1 MLSDCIYIQRTMNIG
16 HRILFIDLKYLMNKT
31 LLTGLLC
38 CTLTVQSFADQPLEG
53 FTYATLNAP
62 TGAEWESPENLALN
76 KEQPHAYFFPFQD
89 LESARKVLPE
99 NSKFWQSL
107 NGDWKFHWAPDPD
120 SRPADFYQTNY
131 DVTSWDVIPVPSS
144 WNIYG
149 IQKDGSLK
157 YGTPIYVNQPVIFQH
172 SVKVD
177 DWRGGVMRTP
187 PANWTTYKHRNEVG
201 SFRRDFE
208 IPQDWDGREVFISF
222 DGVDSFFYLWINGK
236 YVGFSKNS
244 RNTANFNITPYLQ
257 KGKNIVAAEV
267 YRSSDGSFL
276 EAQDMFRL
284 PGIFRTVAL
293 YSVPKVHFRDLVA
306 IPDLD
311 ATYTD
316 GSLTINADIRNL
328 DKKAAKDYKVYYSLY
343 ANKLYSDENTLVDGV
358 SSPVIE
364 KIVPNEIGKV
374 QTVFQVKAPNKW
386 SAEFPYRYTLVA
398 ELKDKKNRTIE
409 TVSTIVGFRKVEI
422 KDTPASEDEFGLA
435 GRYYYVNGKTVKLKG
450 VNRHESNPA
459 VGHAITREMMEKEIM
474 LMKRANI
481 NHVRNSHY
489 PDDPYWYFLCNK
501 YGIYLEDEANIESH
515 EYYYG
520 AASLSHPVEWQNA
533 HVARVMEMVHANVNN
548 PSIVIWSL
556 GNEAGPGKNFVAAYD
571 ALKKFDTSRPVQY
584 ERNNDIVDMGS
595 NQYPSIGWVRGAV
608 QGKYDI
614 KYPFHI
620 SEYAHSMGNACG
632 NLIDY
637 WEAMESTNFFCGG
650 AIWDWVDQSMYNYD
664 PKTGTRYLAYGGDF
678 GDTPNDGQFV
688 MNGIVFGDL
697 EPKPQYYEVRKV
709 YQNIGVKAVDVEKGV
724 FEIFNKYYFK
734 NLADDYYLM
743 WSVYED
749 GKAIQ
754 ATLKKDIN
762 LAPRQRM
769 QISLPYNRAAFKKDA
784 EYFVKVQFILKD
796 KMPWADKDFVMAEEQ
811 VLVKEATDRPL
822 ISEVAGVPAATA
834 GSLKSRMNPSTE
846 RIEIKGDGFEAE
858 FDQQTGSIYSL
869 KYGDK
874 TIIAAG
880 NGPKLDA
887 LRAFTNND
895 NWFYA
900 PWFEYGLHNL
910 QHKMIEVTARE
921 KDSKMVLSFT
931 VESQAPNAASI
942 KGGTSSGKN
951 SIVELTDRKFGAND
965 FKFITNQVWT
975 VYPDGSI
982 ELQSSI
988 TSTRPSLTL
997 PRLGYV
1003 MKVPQEYANFT
1014 YYGRG
1019 PIDNYADRKSG
1030 QFIEQHTNT
1039 VAGEFVNFPKPQD
1052 MGNHEDVRWCALTNQ
1067 AGQGAVFIA
1076 TDRLSVSALQYSALD
1091 LILASHPYQLP
1102 KAGDTYLHLDCAVTG
1117 LGGNSCGQGGP
1128 LVQDRVFAG
1137 HHNMGFIIR
1146 PAVGANLAAVAN
1158 VAPAGDIPLS
1168 ITRTPAG
1175 MVELTS
1181 AKKDAVFCY
1190 TIDGSKKVQEYTEP
1204 IPLRNGGTVK
1214 AWYKDN
1220 KDISAVMKF
1229 EKIESIQMQVVYAS
1243 SQESGDGDAA
1253 NLVDGD
1259 PSTIW
1264 HTMYSVTVAKYPHWV
1279 DLDAGEVKEIKGFT
1293 YLPRQNG
1300 NNGNIKDYSIQVS
1313 MDGKEWGDP
1322 VKKGTFANN
1331 SKEKRVMFDKPV
1343 KARYIRFTAL
1353 SSQNGQ
1359 DFASGAEVTILA
1371 N

>member
-533 HVARVMEMVHANVNN
+533 HVAHVMEMVHANVNN

-822 ISEVAGVPAATA
+822 ISEVAAATA

-921 KDSKMVLSFT
+921 KDGKMVLSFT

-1146 PAVGANLAAVAN
+1146 PVVGANLAAVAN

>member
-1 MLSDCIYIQRTMNIG
+1 
-16 HRILFIDLKYLMNKT
+16 MNKT

-38 CTLTVQSFADQPLEG
+38 CSLSIQSFADQPLEG
-53 FTYATLNAP
+53 FTYGSVNAP
-62 TGAEWESPENLALN
+62 TGKEWESPENLALN
-76 KEQPHAYFFPFQD
+76 KEQPHAYFFPFQHLD
-89 LESARKVLPE
+89 NARKVLPE

-107 NGDWKFHWAPDPD
+107 DGDWKFHWAPDPD
-120 SRPADFYQTNY
+120 SRPKDFYQTEY
-131 DVTSWDVIPVPSS
+131 DVSSWDAIPVPSS

-149 IQKDGSLK
+149 IQKDGSQK

-187 PANWTTYKHRNEVG
+187 PANWTTYKDRNEVG

-222 DGVDSFFYLWINGK
+222 DGVDSFFYLWINGQ

-244 RNTANFNITPYLQ
+244 RNAANFNITPYLQ
-257 KGKNIVAAEV
+257 KGKNTVAAEV

-306 IPDLD
+306 TPDLD

-316 GSLTINADIRNL
+316 GSLTVNAEIRNL
-328 DKKAAKDYKVYYSLY
+328 DKKAIKDYKVYYSLY
-343 ANKLYSDENTLVDGV
+343 ANKLYSDENTLVDGFL
-358 SSPVIE
+358 SPVID
-364 KIVPNEIGKV
+364 KIAPNETGSV
-374 QTVFQVKAPNKW
+374 QTVLKVKAPNKW

-398 ELKDKKNRTIE
+398 ELKDKKNRTVE
-409 TVSTIVGFRKVEI
+409 MVSTIVGFRKVEI

-450 VNRHESNPA
+450 VNRHESNPG

-520 AASLSHPVEWQNA
+520 AASLSHPVEWKNA

-571 ALKKFDTSRPVQY
+571 ALKKFDASRPVQY

-664 PKTGTRYLAYGGDF
+664 PKTGVRYLAYGGDF

-697 EPKPQYYEVRKV
+697 EPKPQYYEVKKV
-709 YQNIGVKAVDVEKGV
+709 YQHIGVKAIDTEKGV

-734 NLADDYYLM
+734 NLAEDYQLVYSL
-743 WSVYED
+743 YED
-749 GKAIQ
+749 GKPIM
-754 ATLKKDIN
+754 TGKPMDIN
-762 LAPRQRM
+762 VAPRQRT
-769 QISLPYNRAAFKKDA
+769 QITLPYDHASLKKDA
-784 EYFVKVQFILKD
+784 EYFMKLQFILKD
-796 KMPWADKDFVMAEEQ
+796 QRPWAAKGFPMAEEQ
-811 VLVKEATDRPL
+811 ILIKEAADRPS
-822 ISEVAGVPAATA
+822 IREVAA
-834 GSLKSRMNPSTE
+834 GAGKLKPFRMNPDTRRLS
-846 RIEIKGDGFEAE
+846 IKGTDFEVE
-858 FDQQTGSIYSL
+858 FESATGSIYSL
-869 KYGDK
+869 TYGNE
-874 TIIAAG
+874 TIITDG

-895 NWFYA
+895 NWFYS
-900 PWFEYGLHNL
+900 PWFEHGLHNL
-910 QHKMIEVTARE
+910 VHKMIEFTAFGKE
-921 KDSKMVLSFT
+921 DGTIMLNFAI
-931 VESQAPNAASI
+931 ESQAPNAARI

-951 SIVELTDRKFGAND
+951 SIEELTDRKFGNSD
-965 FKFITNQVWT
+965 FKFITNQIWT

-982 ELQSSI
+982 ELQASI
-988 TSTRPSLTL
+988 TSNRPALVL

-1003 MKVPQEYANFT
+1003 MKVPQQYSNFT

-1030 QFIEQHTNT
+1030 QLIEQYTNT

-1052 MGNHEDVRWCALTNQ
+1052 MGNHEDVRWCALTNP
-1067 AGQGAVFIA
+1067 AGNGAVFIA
-1076 TDRLSVSALQYSALD
+1076 TDRLSASALQYSALD

-1128 LVQDRVFAG
+1128 LVHDRVFANQ
-1137 HHNMGFIIR
+1137 HSMGFIIR
-1146 PAVGANLAAVAN
+1146 PANGKDLTKTAN

-1168 ITRTPAG
+1168 ITRDAAG
-1175 MVELTS
+1175 RVELAS
-1181 AKKDAVFCY
+1181 AKKDAVICY
-1190 TIDGSKKVQEYTEP
+1190 TIDDAKKIQEYKEP
-1204 IPLRNGGTVK
+1204 VSMRNGGTIK

-1220 KDISAVMKF
+1220 KMITATMKF
-1229 EKIESIQMQVVYAS
+1229 DKIESIQTQVVYAS
-1243 SQESGDGDAA
+1243 SQESGEGDASH
-1253 NLVDGD
+1253 LTDGD
-1259 PSTIW
+1259 PNTIW

-1300 NNGNIKDYSIQVS
+1300 GNGNIKDYSIQVS
-1313 MDGKEWGDP
+1313 MDGKEWGEP
-1322 VKKGTFANN
+1322 VNKGTFARD
-1331 SKEKRVMFDKPV
+1331 SKEKRVLFDKPV

-1353 SSQNGQ
+1353 SEQNGQ
-1359 DFASGAEVTILA
+1359 DFASGAEITILA

>member
-520 AASLSHPVEWQNA
+520 AASLSHPVEWKNA

-650 AIWDWVDQSMYNYD
+650 AIWGWGEPSMYNYD

-822 ISEVAGVPAATA
+822 ISEVAAATA

-921 KDSKMVLSFT
+921 KDGKMVLSFT

>member
-1 MLSDCIYIQRTMNIG
+1 
-16 HRILFIDLKYLMNKT
+16 
-31 LLTGLLC
+31 
-38 CTLTVQSFADQPLEG
+38 
-53 FTYATLNAP
+53 
-62 TGAEWESPENLALN
+62 
-76 KEQPHAYFFPFQD
+76 
-89 LESARKVLPE
+89 
-99 NSKFWQSL
+99 
-107 NGDWKFHWAPDPD
+107 
-120 SRPADFYQTNY
+120 
-131 DVTSWDVIPVPSS
+131 
-144 WNIYG
+144 
-149 IQKDGSLK
+149 
-157 YGTPIYVNQPVIFQH
+157 
-172 SVKVD
+172 
-177 DWRGGVMRTP
+177 
-187 PANWTTYKHRNEVG
+187 NEVG

-520 AASLSHPVEWQNA
+520 AASLSHPVEWKNA

-754 ATLKKDIN
+754 ATLKKD
-762 LAPRQRM
+762 
-769 QISLPYNRAAFKKDA
+769 
-784 EYFVKVQFILKD
+784 
-796 KMPWADKDFVMAEEQ
+796 
-811 VLVKEATDRPL
+811 
-822 ISEVAGVPAATA
+822 
-834 GSLKSRMNPSTE
+834 
-846 RIEIKGDGFEAE
+846 
-858 FDQQTGSIYSL
+858 
-869 KYGDK
+869 
-874 TIIAAG
+874 
-880 NGPKLDA
+880 
-887 LRAFTNND
+887 
-895 NWFYA
+895 
-900 PWFEYGLHNL
+900 
-910 QHKMIEVTARE
+910 
-921 KDSKMVLSFT
+921 
-931 VESQAPNAASI
+931 
-942 KGGTSSGKN
+942 
-951 SIVELTDRKFGAND
+951 
-965 FKFITNQVWT
+965 
-975 VYPDGSI
+975 
-982 ELQSSI
+982 
-988 TSTRPSLTL
+988 
-997 PRLGYV
+997 
-1003 MKVPQEYANFT
+1003 
-1014 YYGRG
+1014 
-1019 PIDNYADRKSG
+1019 
-1030 QFIEQHTNT
+1030 
-1039 VAGEFVNFPKPQD
+1039 
-1052 MGNHEDVRWCALTNQ
+1052 
-1067 AGQGAVFIA
+1067 
-1076 TDRLSVSALQYSALD
+1076 
-1091 LILASHPYQLP
+1091 
-1102 KAGDTYLHLDCAVTG
+1102 
-1117 LGGNSCGQGGP
+1117 
-1128 LVQDRVFAG
+1128 
-1137 HHNMGFIIR
+1137 
-1146 PAVGANLAAVAN
+1146 
-1158 VAPAGDIPLS
+1158 
-1168 ITRTPAG
+1168 
-1175 MVELTS
+1175 
-1181 AKKDAVFCY
+1181 
-1190 TIDGSKKVQEYTEP
+1190 
-1204 IPLRNGGTVK
+1204 
-1214 AWYKDN
+1214 
-1220 KDISAVMKF
+1220 
-1229 EKIESIQMQVVYAS
+1229 
-1243 SQESGDGDAA
+1243 
-1253 NLVDGD
+1253 
-1259 PSTIW
+1259 
-1264 HTMYSVTVAKYPHWV
+1264 
-1279 DLDAGEVKEIKGFT
+1279 
-1293 YLPRQNG
+1293 
-1300 NNGNIKDYSIQVS
+1300 
-1313 MDGKEWGDP
+1313 
-1322 VKKGTFANN
+1322 
-1331 SKEKRVMFDKPV
+1331 
-1343 KARYIRFTAL
+1343 
-1353 SSQNGQ
+1353 
-1359 DFASGAEVTILA
+1359 
-1371 N
+1371 

>member
-520 AASLSHPVEWQNA
+520 AASLSHPVEWKNA

-784 EYFVKVQFILKD
+784 EYFVKVQTRCLG
-796 KMPWADKDFVMAEEQ
+796 
-811 VLVKEATDRPL
+811 L
-822 ISEVAGVPAATA
+822 I
-834 GSLKSRMNPSTE
+834 
-846 RIEIKGDGFEAE
+846 
-858 FDQQTGSIYSL
+858 
-869 KYGDK
+869 K
-874 TIIAAG
+874 T
-880 NGPKLDA
+880 
-887 LRAFTNND
+887 
-895 NWFYA
+895 
-900 PWFEYGLHNL
+900 
-910 QHKMIEVTARE
+910 
-921 KDSKMVLSFT
+921 S
-931 VESQAPNAASI
+931 
-942 KGGTSSGKN
+942 
-951 SIVELTDRKFGAND
+951 
-965 FKFITNQVWT
+965 
-975 VYPDGSI
+975 
-982 ELQSSI
+982 
-988 TSTRPSLTL
+988 
-997 PRLGYV
+997 
-1003 MKVPQEYANFT
+1003 
-1014 YYGRG
+1014 
-1019 PIDNYADRKSG
+1019 
-1030 QFIEQHTNT
+1030 
-1039 VAGEFVNFPKPQD
+1039 
-1052 MGNHEDVRWCALTNQ
+1052 
-1067 AGQGAVFIA
+1067 
-1076 TDRLSVSALQYSALD
+1076 
-1091 LILASHPYQLP
+1091 
-1102 KAGDTYLHLDCAVTG
+1102 
-1117 LGGNSCGQGGP
+1117 
-1128 LVQDRVFAG
+1128 
-1137 HHNMGFIIR
+1137 
-1146 PAVGANLAAVAN
+1146 
-1158 VAPAGDIPLS
+1158 
-1168 ITRTPAG
+1168 
-1175 MVELTS
+1175 
-1181 AKKDAVFCY
+1181 
-1190 TIDGSKKVQEYTEP
+1190 
-1204 IPLRNGGTVK
+1204 
-1214 AWYKDN
+1214 
-1220 KDISAVMKF
+1220 
-1229 EKIESIQMQVVYAS
+1229 
-1243 SQESGDGDAA
+1243 
-1253 NLVDGD
+1253 
-1259 PSTIW
+1259 
-1264 HTMYSVTVAKYPHWV
+1264 
-1279 DLDAGEVKEIKGFT
+1279 
-1293 YLPRQNG
+1293 
-1300 NNGNIKDYSIQVS
+1300 
-1313 MDGKEWGDP
+1313 
-1322 VKKGTFANN
+1322 
-1331 SKEKRVMFDKPV
+1331 
-1343 KARYIRFTAL
+1343 
-1353 SSQNGQ
+1353 
-1359 DFASGAEVTILA
+1359 
-1371 N
+1371 

>member
-201 SFRRDFE
+201 SFRRDFG

-724 FEIFNKYYFK
+724 FDIFNKYYFK

-796 KMPWADKDFVMAEEQ
+796 QMPWADKDFVMAEEQ

-822 ISEVAGVPAATA
+822 ISEVAAATA

-921 KDSKMVLSFT
+921 KDGKMVLSFT

>member
-1 MLSDCIYIQRTMNIG
+1 
-16 HRILFIDLKYLMNKT
+16 MNKT

-38 CTLTVQSFADQPLEG
+38 CSLSIQSFADQPLEG
-53 FTYATLNAP
+53 FTYGSVNAP
-62 TGAEWESPENLALN
+62 TGKEWESPENLALN
-76 KEQPHAYFFPFQD
+76 KEQPHAYFFPFQHLD
-89 LESARKVLPE
+89 NARKVLPE
-99 NSKFWQSL
+99 NSKYWQSL
-107 NGDWKFHWAPDPD
+107 DGDWKFHWAPDPD
-120 SRPADFYQTNY
+120 SRPKDFYQTEY
-131 DVTSWDVIPVPSS
+131 DVSSWDAIPVPSS

-149 IQKDGSLK
+149 IQKDGSQK

-187 PANWTTYKHRNEVG
+187 PANWTTYKDRNEVG

-222 DGVDSFFYLWINGK
+222 DGVDSFFYLWINGQ

-257 KGKNIVAAEV
+257 KGKNTVAAEV

-306 IPDLD
+306 TPDLD

-316 GSLTINADIRNL
+316 GSLTVNAEIRNL
-328 DKKAAKDYKVYYSLY
+328 DKKAIKDYKVYYSLY
-343 ANKLYSDENTLVDGV
+343 ANKLYSDENTLVDGFL
-358 SSPVIE
+358 SPVID
-364 KIVPNEIGKV
+364 KIAPNETGSV
-374 QTVFQVKAPNKW
+374 QTVLKVKAPNKW

-398 ELKDKKNRTIE
+398 ELKDKKNRTVE
-409 TVSTIVGFRKVEI
+409 MVSTIVGFRKVEI

-450 VNRHESNPA
+450 VNRHESNPG

-520 AASLSHPVEWQNA
+520 AASLSHPVEWKNA
-533 HVARVMEMVHANVNN
+533 HVARVMEMVRANVNN

-571 ALKKFDTSRPVQY
+571 ALKKFDASRPVQY

-664 PKTGTRYLAYGGDF
+664 PKTGVRYLAYGGDF

-697 EPKPQYYEVRKV
+697 EPKPQYYEVKKV
-709 YQNIGVKAVDVEKGV
+709 YQHIGVKAIDTEKGV

-734 NLADDYYLM
+734 NLAEDYQLVYSL
-743 WSVYED
+743 YED
-749 GKAIQ
+749 GKPIM
-754 ATLKKDIN
+754 TGKPMDIN
-762 LAPRQRM
+762 VAPRQRT
-769 QISLPYNRAAFKKDA
+769 QITLPYDHASLKRDA
-784 EYFVKVQFILKD
+784 EYFMKLQFILKD
-796 KMPWADKDFVMAEEQ
+796 QRPWAAKGFPMAEEQ
-811 VLVKEATDRPL
+811 ILIKEATDRPS
-822 ISEVAGVPAATA
+822 ISEVTANAAKLDGFVLDKDT
-834 GSLKSRMNPSTE
+834 K
-846 RIEIKGDGFEAE
+846 RILIKGTDFEAI
-858 FDQQTGSIYSL
+858 FDPQTGSIYSL
-869 KYGDK
+869 KYGNE
-874 TIIAAG
+874 TVIADG

-900 PWFEYGLHNL
+900 PWFEHGLHNL
-910 QHKMIEVTARE
+910 IHKATEYKVLNKGNGTL
-921 KDSKMVLSFT
+921 VLSFT
-931 VESQAPNAASI
+931 VESQAPNAARI

-951 SIVELTDRKFGAND
+951 SIEELTDRKFGSND
-965 FKFITNQVWT
+965 FKFVTNQIWT

-988 TSTRPSLTL
+988 TSNRSSLVL

-1003 MKVPQEYANFT
+1003 MKVPQQYSNFT

-1030 QFIEQHTNT
+1030 QLIEQYTNS

-1067 AGQGAVFIA
+1067 AGNGAVFIA
-1076 TDRLSVSALQYSALD
+1076 TDRLSASALQYSALD

-1128 LVQDRVFAG
+1128 LVHDRVFANQ
-1137 HHNMGFIIR
+1137 HSMGFIIR
-1146 PAVGANLAAVAN
+1146 PAGKELSGVAN
-1158 VAPAGDIPLS
+1158 VAPAGDLPLS

-1181 AKKDAVFCY
+1181 AKKDAVICY
-1190 TIDGSKKVQEYTEP
+1190 SIDGSKKVQEYTEP
-1204 IPLRNGGTVK
+1204 VPMRNGGTIK
-1214 AWYKDN
+1214 AWYKDS
-1220 KDISAVMKF
+1220 KDISSTMKF
-1229 EKIESIQMQVVYAS
+1229 EKIESIQTQVVYAS
-1243 SQESGDGDAA
+1243 SQESGEGDASH
-1253 NLVDGD
+1253 LTDGD
-1259 PSTIW
+1259 PNTIW

-1300 NNGNIKDYSIQVS
+1300 GNGNIKDYSIQVS
-1313 MDGKEWGDP
+1313 MDGKEWGEP
-1322 VKKGTFANN
+1322 VNKGTFARD
-1331 SKEKRVMFDKPV
+1331 SKEKRVLFDKPV

-1353 SSQNGQ
+1353 SEQNGQ
-1359 DFASGAEVTILA
+1359 DFASGAEITILA

>member
-1 MLSDCIYIQRTMNIG
+1 MY
-16 HRILFIDLKYLMNKT
+16 KT
-31 LLTGLLC
+31 LLTSLLF
-38 CTLTVQSFADQPLEG
+38 CTLAVHGFANQPLEG
-53 FTYATLNAP
+53 FTYASASAP
-62 TGAEWESPENLALN
+62 TGKEWESPEDLALN
-76 KEQPHAYFFPFQD
+76 KEQPRAYFFSFQD
-89 LESARKVLPE
+89 VESARKVLPE

-120 SRPADFYQTNY
+120 SRPKDFYQTDY

-149 IQKDGSLK
+149 IQKDGSQK

-187 PANWTTYKHRNEVG
+187 PAHWTTYKHRNEVG
-201 SFRRDFE
+201 SFRRDFD
-208 IPQDWDGREVFISF
+208 IPQDWDGREVFLSF
-222 DGVDSFFYLWINGK
+222 DGVDSFFYLWVNGK

-244 RNTANFNITPYLQ
+244 RNTASFNITPYLQ
-257 KGKNIVAAEV
+257 KGKNTVAAEV

-316 GSLTINADIRNL
+316 GSLALTADIRNL
-328 DKKAAKDYKVYYSLY
+328 DKKAVKSYKIRYSLY
-343 ANKLYSDENTLVDGV
+343 ANKLYSDENTLVDEV
-358 SSPVIE
+358 VSPVIE
-364 KIVPNEIGKV
+364 KIVPNETSKV
-374 QTVFQVKAPNKW
+374 QTQFSVKAPNKW

-398 ELKDKKNRTIE
+398 ELRDKKDRVIE
-409 TVSTIVGFRKVEI
+409 TVSTTIGFRKVEI
-422 KDTPASEDEFGLA
+422 KDTPASADEFGLA

-459 VGHAITREMMEKEIM
+459 VGHAITREMMEKEVM

-520 AASLSHPVEWQNA
+520 AASLSHPIEWKKA

-632 NLIDY
+632 NLVDY

-697 EPKPQYYEVRKV
+697 EPKPQYYEVKKV
-709 YQNIGVKAVDVEKGV
+709 YQNIEVKALDAEKGV
-724 FEIFNKYYFK
+724 FEVFNKYYFK
-734 NLADDYYLM
+734 NLAEDYLLT

-749 GKAIQ
+749 GKPIQ
-754 ATLKKDIN
+754 THPAQPIN
-762 LAPRQRM
+762 VGPRQRM
-769 QISLPYNRAAFKKDA
+769 QLTLPYNRTSFKEDA
-784 EYFVKVQFILKD
+784 EYFVKVQFVLKD
-796 KMPWADKDFVMAEEQ
+796 KMPWADKGFAMAEEQ
-811 VLVKEATDRPL
+811 IRVKEASHRPS
-822 ISEVAGVPAATA
+822 IKDVTAAT
-834 GSLKSRMNPSTE
+834 GKQPQVITE
-846 RIEIKGDGFEAE
+846 DGPQLITIKGTDFQVK
-858 FDQQTGSIYSL
+858 FDPETGSIHSL
-869 KYGDK
+869 TYGNE
-874 TIIAAG
+874 TIIADG

-895 NWFYA
+895 NWFYS
-900 PWFEYGLHNL
+900 PWFEHGLHNL
-910 QHKMIEVTARE
+910 IHKATDFTLLPK
-921 KDSKMVLSFT
+921 KDGTVLLSFT
-931 VESQAPNAASI
+931 VESQAPNAARI

-951 SIVELTDRKFGAND
+951 SIEELTDRKFDSND
-965 FKFITNQVWT
+965 FKFTTNQIWT

-988 TSTRPSLTL
+988 TSNRASLVL

-1003 MKVPQEYANFT
+1003 MKVSQQYANFT

-1067 AGQGAVFIA
+1067 TGKGAIFIA
-1076 TDRLSVSALQYSALD
+1076 TDRLSVSALPYSAMD

-1128 LVQDRVFAG
+1128 LVEDRVLADQ
-1137 HHNMGFIIR
+1137 HNMGFIIR
-1146 PAVGANLAAVAN
+1146 PANSKDLTATAN
-1158 VAPAGDIPLS
+1158 VSPAGEIPLS
-1168 ITRTPAG
+1168 ITRDRAG
-1175 MVELTS
+1175 KVELIS
-1181 AKKDAVFCY
+1181 AKKNAVICY
-1190 TIDGSKKVQEYTEP
+1190 TLNPGKKVQEYKEA
-1204 IPLRNGGTVK
+1204 IPLREGGIIT
-1214 AWYKDN
+1214 AWYKESPEI
-1220 KDISAVMKF
+1220 KAEMKF
-1229 EKIESIQMQVVYAS
+1229 EKIESLQMQVVYAS
-1243 SQESGDGDAA
+1243 SQEAGDGDAS
-1253 NLVDGD
+1253 NLTDGD

-1264 HTMYSVTVAKYPHWV
+1264 HTMYSVTVAKHPHWV
-1279 DLDAGEVKEIKGFT
+1279 DLDAGEVKVFKGFT

-1300 NNGNIKDYSIQVS
+1300 GNGNVKDYTIHVS
-1313 MDGKEWGDP
+1313 MDGKEWGQP
-1322 VKKGTFANN
+1322 IHKGTFANN
-1331 SKEKRVMFDKPV
+1331 AKEKKVLFAKPV

-1353 SSQNGQ
+1353 SEQNGQ
-1359 DFASGAEVTILA
+1359 DFASGAELTIFE
-1371 N
+1371 

>member
-784 EYFVKVQFILKD
+784 E
-796 KMPWADKDFVMAEEQ
+796 
-811 VLVKEATDRPL
+811 
-822 ISEVAGVPAATA
+822 
-834 GSLKSRMNPSTE
+834 
-846 RIEIKGDGFEAE
+846 
-858 FDQQTGSIYSL
+858 
-869 KYGDK
+869 
-874 TIIAAG
+874 
-880 NGPKLDA
+880 
-887 LRAFTNND
+887 
-895 NWFYA
+895 
-900 PWFEYGLHNL
+900 
-910 QHKMIEVTARE
+910 
-921 KDSKMVLSFT
+921 
-931 VESQAPNAASI
+931 
-942 KGGTSSGKN
+942 
-951 SIVELTDRKFGAND
+951 
-965 FKFITNQVWT
+965 
-975 VYPDGSI
+975 
-982 ELQSSI
+982 
-988 TSTRPSLTL
+988 
-997 PRLGYV
+997 
-1003 MKVPQEYANFT
+1003 
-1014 YYGRG
+1014 
-1019 PIDNYADRKSG
+1019 
-1030 QFIEQHTNT
+1030 
-1039 VAGEFVNFPKPQD
+1039 
-1052 MGNHEDVRWCALTNQ
+1052 
-1067 AGQGAVFIA
+1067 
-1076 TDRLSVSALQYSALD
+1076 
-1091 LILASHPYQLP
+1091 
-1102 KAGDTYLHLDCAVTG
+1102 
-1117 LGGNSCGQGGP
+1117 
-1128 LVQDRVFAG
+1128 
-1137 HHNMGFIIR
+1137 
-1146 PAVGANLAAVAN
+1146 
-1158 VAPAGDIPLS
+1158 
-1168 ITRTPAG
+1168 
-1175 MVELTS
+1175 
-1181 AKKDAVFCY
+1181 
-1190 TIDGSKKVQEYTEP
+1190 
-1204 IPLRNGGTVK
+1204 
-1214 AWYKDN
+1214 
-1220 KDISAVMKF
+1220 
-1229 EKIESIQMQVVYAS
+1229 
-1243 SQESGDGDAA
+1243 
-1253 NLVDGD
+1253 
-1259 PSTIW
+1259 
-1264 HTMYSVTVAKYPHWV
+1264 
-1279 DLDAGEVKEIKGFT
+1279 
-1293 YLPRQNG
+1293 
-1300 NNGNIKDYSIQVS
+1300 
-1313 MDGKEWGDP
+1313 
-1322 VKKGTFANN
+1322 
-1331 SKEKRVMFDKPV
+1331 
-1343 KARYIRFTAL
+1343 
-1353 SSQNGQ
+1353 
-1359 DFASGAEVTILA
+1359 
-1371 N
+1371 

>member
-107 NGDWKFHWAPDPD
+107 NGDWKFHLAPDPD

-520 AASLSHPVEWQNA
+520 AASLSHPVEWKNA

-724 FEIFNKYYFK
+724 
-734 NLADDYYLM
+734 
-743 WSVYED
+743 
-749 GKAIQ
+749 
-754 ATLKKDIN
+754 
-762 LAPRQRM
+762 
-769 QISLPYNRAAFKKDA
+769 
-784 EYFVKVQFILKD
+784 
-796 KMPWADKDFVMAEEQ
+796 
-811 VLVKEATDRPL
+811 
-822 ISEVAGVPAATA
+822 
-834 GSLKSRMNPSTE
+834 
-846 RIEIKGDGFEAE
+846 
-858 FDQQTGSIYSL
+858 
-869 KYGDK
+869 
-874 TIIAAG
+874 
-880 NGPKLDA
+880 
-887 LRAFTNND
+887 LR
-895 NWFYA
+895 
-900 PWFEYGLHNL
+900 
-910 QHKMIEVTARE
+910 
-921 KDSKMVLSFT
+921 
-931 VESQAPNAASI
+931 
-942 KGGTSSGKN
+942 
-951 SIVELTDRKFGAND
+951 
-965 FKFITNQVWT
+965 
-975 VYPDGSI
+975 
-982 ELQSSI
+982 SSI
-988 TSTRPSLTL
+988 S
-997 PRLGYV
+997 
-1003 MKVPQEYANFT
+1003 
-1014 YYGRG
+1014 
-1019 PIDNYADRKSG
+1019 
-1030 QFIEQHTNT
+1030 
-1039 VAGEFVNFPKPQD
+1039 
-1052 MGNHEDVRWCALTNQ
+1052 
-1067 AGQGAVFIA
+1067 
-1076 TDRLSVSALQYSALD
+1076 
-1091 LILASHPYQLP
+1091 
-1102 KAGDTYLHLDCAVTG
+1102 
-1117 LGGNSCGQGGP
+1117 
-1128 LVQDRVFAG
+1128 
-1137 HHNMGFIIR
+1137 IISR
-1146 PAVGANLAAVAN
+1146 
-1158 VAPAGDIPLS
+1158 IW
-1168 ITRTPAG
+1168 RT
-1175 MVELTS
+1175 T
-1181 AKKDAVFCY
+1181 
-1190 TIDGSKKVQEYTEP
+1190 TI
-1204 IPLRNGGTVK
+1204 
-1214 AWYKDN
+1214 
-1220 KDISAVMKF
+1220 
-1229 EKIESIQMQVVYAS
+1229 
-1243 SQESGDGDAA
+1243 
-1253 NLVDGD
+1253 
-1259 PSTIW
+1259 
-1264 HTMYSVTVAKYPHWV
+1264 
-1279 DLDAGEVKEIKGFT
+1279 
-1293 YLPRQNG
+1293 
-1300 NNGNIKDYSIQVS
+1300 
-1313 MDGKEWGDP
+1313 
-1322 VKKGTFANN
+1322 
-1331 SKEKRVMFDKPV
+1331 
-1343 KARYIRFTAL
+1343 
-1353 SSQNGQ
+1353 
-1359 DFASGAEVTILA
+1359 
-1371 N
+1371 

>member
-1 MLSDCIYIQRTMNIG
+1 M
-16 HRILFIDLKYLMNKT
+16 
-31 LLTGLLC
+31 
-38 CTLTVQSFADQPLEG
+38 
-53 FTYATLNAP
+53 
-62 TGAEWESPENLALN
+62 
-76 KEQPHAYFFPFQD
+76 
-89 LESARKVLPE
+89 
-99 NSKFWQSL
+99 
-107 NGDWKFHWAPDPD
+107 
-120 SRPADFYQTNY
+120 
-131 DVTSWDVIPVPSS
+131 
-144 WNIYG
+144 
-149 IQKDGSLK
+149 
-157 YGTPIYVNQPVIFQH
+157 
-172 SVKVD
+172 
-177 DWRGGVMRTP
+177 
-187 PANWTTYKHRNEVG
+187 
-201 SFRRDFE
+201 
-208 IPQDWDGREVFISF
+208 
-222 DGVDSFFYLWINGK
+222 
-236 YVGFSKNS
+236 
-244 RNTANFNITPYLQ
+244 
-257 KGKNIVAAEV
+257 
-267 YRSSDGSFL
+267 
-276 EAQDMFRL
+276 
-284 PGIFRTVAL
+284 
-293 YSVPKVHFRDLVA
+293 
-306 IPDLD
+306 
-311 ATYTD
+311 
-316 GSLTINADIRNL
+316 
-328 DKKAAKDYKVYYSLY
+328 Y

-364 KIVPNEIGKV
+364 KIVPSEIGKV

-520 AASLSHPVEWQNA
+520 AASLSHPVEWKNA

-822 ISEVAGVPAATA
+822 ISEVAAATA

-1052 MGNHEDVRWCALTNQ
+1052 MSNHEDVRWCALTNQ

-1190 TIDGSKKVQEYTEP
+1190 TIDGSKKIQEYTEP

>member
-149 IQKDGSLK
+149 VQKDGSLK

-822 ISEVAGVPAATA
+822 ISEV
-834 GSLKSRMNPSTE
+834 
-846 RIEIKGDGFEAE
+846 
-858 FDQQTGSIYSL
+858 
-869 KYGDK
+869 
-874 TIIAAG
+874 
-880 NGPKLDA
+880 
-887 LRAFTNND
+887 
-895 NWFYA
+895 
-900 PWFEYGLHNL
+900 GLPLL
-910 QHKMIEVTARE
+910 QEV
-921 KDSKMVLSFT
+921 
-931 VESQAPNAASI
+931 
-942 KGGTSSGKN
+942 
-951 SIVELTDRKFGAND
+951 
-965 FKFITNQVWT
+965 
-975 VYPDGSI
+975 
-982 ELQSSI
+982 
-988 TSTRPSLTL
+988 
-997 PRLGYV
+997 
-1003 MKVPQEYANFT
+1003 
-1014 YYGRG
+1014 
-1019 PIDNYADRKSG
+1019 
-1030 QFIEQHTNT
+1030 
-1039 VAGEFVNFPKPQD
+1039 
-1052 MGNHEDVRWCALTNQ
+1052 
-1067 AGQGAVFIA
+1067 
-1076 TDRLSVSALQYSALD
+1076 
-1091 LILASHPYQLP
+1091 
-1102 KAGDTYLHLDCAVTG
+1102 
-1117 LGGNSCGQGGP
+1117 
-1128 LVQDRVFAG
+1128 
-1137 HHNMGFIIR
+1137 
-1146 PAVGANLAAVAN
+1146 
-1158 VAPAGDIPLS
+1158 
-1168 ITRTPAG
+1168 
-1175 MVELTS
+1175 
-1181 AKKDAVFCY
+1181 
-1190 TIDGSKKVQEYTEP
+1190 
-1204 IPLRNGGTVK
+1204 
-1214 AWYKDN
+1214 
-1220 KDISAVMKF
+1220 
-1229 EKIESIQMQVVYAS
+1229 
-1243 SQESGDGDAA
+1243 
-1253 NLVDGD
+1253 
-1259 PSTIW
+1259 
-1264 HTMYSVTVAKYPHWV
+1264 
-1279 DLDAGEVKEIKGFT
+1279 
-1293 YLPRQNG
+1293 
-1300 NNGNIKDYSIQVS
+1300 
-1313 MDGKEWGDP
+1313 
-1322 VKKGTFANN
+1322 
-1331 SKEKRVMFDKPV
+1331 
-1343 KARYIRFTAL
+1343 
-1353 SSQNGQ
+1353 
-1359 DFASGAEVTILA
+1359 
-1371 N
+1371 